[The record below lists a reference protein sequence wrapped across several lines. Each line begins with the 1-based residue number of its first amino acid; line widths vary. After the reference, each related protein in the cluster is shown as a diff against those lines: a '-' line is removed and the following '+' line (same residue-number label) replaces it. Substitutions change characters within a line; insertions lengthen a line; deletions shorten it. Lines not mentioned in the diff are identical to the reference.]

1 MSLWFN
7 PINLNFTFQYGS
19 TLIECYKVTSLLIL
33 FFTFHYGSTLIR
45 GTWKKWSCYST
56 LYIPIWF
63 YFNLIPVYCINVYK
77 YNFTFQYGSTLIVPV
92 PCILI
97 LVPNFTFQYGSTLMS
112 MNSKLSYYIFDF
124 TFQYGSTLII
134 CGLRLKVSLVALHS
148 NMVLL

>member
-33 FFTFHYGSTLIR
+33 FFTFQYGSTLIR

-77 YNFTFQYGSTLIVPV
+77 Y
-92 PCILI
+92 
-97 LVPNFTFQYGSTLMS
+97 NFTFQYGSTLMS